1 MTTKLEAAISCKES
15 YFKING
21 KSRLVISGELSY
33 FKTDPIEWEDRIR
46 KLKASLLNCISTYVP
61 WGLHESEKEQFSFS
75 GRLDI
80 AEFVELMKQ
89 NQLFGILKPSG
100 YVCDE
105 ISGGG
110 FPSWI
115 WAEGVRTRTGDP
127 AFLDYL
133 HRWLDTITPL
143 LKDTQI
149 TEGGNVILWQ
159 VENEFGFG
167 NKPYLFQLANR
178 VKELGIEVPIVLNNG
193 DYYAEEG
200 LLGAFDYYPTPAPDQ
215 IREVAA
221 YFQNY
226 RATHPDKPI
235 FSQEFEAGWLNTA
248 LSSDVTTMGHLPRV
262 WLESLSKLA
271 FINGCAGL
279 NYFMFAGGTD
289 PGMQPAKFFPNRY
302 YNEAAIEEWG
312 ELGELYYRYKTTH
325 AQLLSF
331 ESLLVEE
338 PEIMTGSEACVEGVP
353 SEVLV
358 NLRGKQLLAFS
369 NASDEIQAFTWES
382 ELLGLVPTLTVLQ
395 PMETKIYPLH
405 VLLHAGLKWMHSS
418 AEILYR
424 DAGVCIVFGEIGQE
438 NQLKLVWNSEF
449 LPHVVDSGAVQT
461 EWRANELTITFTPQR
476 EDQWICLDA
485 YRIMMVSRERAMH
498 TWFGPEVGGKR
509 DLLISDL
516 YYADWSD
523 SDDGH
528 IQVEAELG
536 VTHALTVIRSADAS
550 MKQMTYTAP
559 DAIAADLQETA
570 EIMKWDICQD
580 WEKSF
585 VSSEAAAKKTKLGS
599 SFEANGHN
607 DCGYAVYTSEWISD
621 GEEQQLLIPEVNDY
635 FDLFIN
641 EEWIA
646 SGQRTMKLRLNNLIA
661 GKNSLMLRCY
671 STGHDKDM
679 ALDPAL
685 SGMMLPLYVGA
696 LHYEELVSWQQK
708 MLFTKE
714 EKDAMFEDKDLL
726 LSYHDNGYA
735 QAIGID
741 IGGLGKETGNWSSF
755 EFGSEGVLIKD
766 ANIDY
771 TGSGEVLNRTQ
782 FYADAKYAGSRVLL
796 EVRDA
801 DLIYALYVN
810 GKHLAAIWQGWSNW
824 GFENSPKYWDI
835 TSLIQFGES
844 NQILLR
850 CLMGPRGGGV
860 LQPASVSFYKTAI
873 EGEANF
879 TPLAS
884 GIQAAIEGELGTY
897 EQGSLK
903 GLIARQEGSLIIS
916 RSQFAYTEWADL
928 VHPMY
933 IELEG
938 VQDFTLIY
946 VNGEL
951 IGKYYPGGYQR
962 RFYVWRSWLKEGD
975 NELALVGKLTSSP
988 QPCIKIGCYHVKMK
1002 DRIVLN

>member
-1 MTTKLEAAISCKES
+1 MTANLEGVISCKDS

-46 KLKASLLNCISTYVP
+46 KLKANLLNCISTYVP
-61 WGLHESEKEQFSFS
+61 WGLHEREKEQFDFS

-80 AEFVELMKQ
+80 AGFVELTKQ
-89 NQLFGILKPSG
+89 NEVLGIVKPSG

-127 AFLDYL
+127 GFLHYL

-143 LKDTQI
+143 LKGTQI

-167 NKPYLFQLANR
+167 NKPYLLQLVHK

-200 LLGAFDYYPTPAPDQ
+200 LLGAVDYYPTPGPDQ
-215 IREVAA
+215 IREVSA

-226 RATHPDKPI
+226 RKTHPDKPI

-248 LSSDVTTMGHLPRV
+248 ASSDVTTMGHLPRV
-262 WLESLSKLA
+262 WLESLPKLA

-331 ESLLVEE
+331 ESLLVDE
-338 PEIMTGSEACVEGVP
+338 PEIVTGAEVNVEGVP
-353 SEVLV
+353 PEVLV
-358 NLRGKQLLAFS
+358 NLRGMQLLSFS
-369 NASDEIQAFTWES
+369 NASDETQAFTWES
-382 ELLGLVPTLTVLQ
+382 AMLGVVPTRTVLL
-395 PMETKIYPLH
+395 PMETKLYPLH
-405 VLLHAGLKWMHSS
+405 VHLHEGLKWIHSS
-418 AEILYR
+418 AEFLYR
-424 DAGVCIVFGEIGQE
+424 DSSVCIVYGEIGQLNE
-438 NQLKLVWNSEF
+438 LKLMWNSEQ
-449 LPHVVDSGAVQT
+449 LPHVADSGDVQT
-461 EWRANELTITFTPQR
+461 AWCDKELTVTFTHRP
-476 EDQWICLDA
+476 EDQWIRLDA
-485 YRIMMVSRERAMH
+485 YRIMIISRERAMR
-498 TWFGPEVGGKR
+498 TWFGPEVCGRR

-516 YYADWSD
+516 YYAEWLEAADL
-523 SDDGH
+523 
-528 IQVEAELG
+528 ICVEAEPG
-536 VTHALTVIRSADAS
+536 VSHELTVIRRSDAS
-550 MKQMTYTAP
+550 MQQITYTAP
-559 DAIAADLQETA
+559 QHGVPDLRAT

-580 WEKSF
+580 WEAQF
-585 VSSEAAAKKTKLGS
+585 VSSNAAAKITKLGIPY
-599 SFEANGHN
+599 ETNGHN
-607 DCGYAVYTSEWISD
+607 DCGYAVYASEWISD
-621 GEEQQLLIPEVNDY
+621 GEVQQLLIPELNDY

-641 EEWIA
+641 HKWVA
-646 SGQRTMKLRLNNLIA
+646 SGKRTMKVQLINLVK
-661 GKNSLMLRCY
+661 GKNRLTLRCY

-696 LHYEELVSWQQK
+696 VHYEELVSWEQK

-714 EKDAMFEDKDLL
+714 QKDKMFEERDQL
-726 LSYHDNGYA
+726 LSFHDDGYA
-735 QAIGID
+735 QEIGID
-741 IGGLGKETGNWSSF
+741 IAALGKETENWSPF
-755 EFGSEGVLIKD
+755 EFGSEGLLIKD

-782 FYADAKYAGSRVLL
+782 FYADAKYAGNRVLL
-796 EVRDA
+796 EIRDA

-810 GKHLAAIWQGWSNW
+810 GQRIAAIWQGWSNW

-835 TSLIQFGES
+835 TPWIQFGER

-860 LQPASVSFYKTAI
+860 FQPASISYYKAAI
-873 EGEANF
+873 EGEASF
-879 TPLAS
+879 IPLAS

-897 EQGSLK
+897 GQESLK
-903 GLIARQEGSLIIS
+903 GFATKQEGSLIIAKS
-916 RSQFAYTEWADL
+916 PFTYSDRSDV

-938 VQDFTLIY
+938 VHDFTLIY

-975 NELALVGKLTSSP
+975 NELALVGKLAATP
-988 QPCIKIGCYHVKMK
+988 LPCITIGRYHVKVK
-1002 DRIVLN
+1002 DQIQLS